1 MERGPSLLERWLLTL
16 LSSLR
21 VAVEDLAERLVLALR
36 HQVVV
41 EVEVDR
47 IPFATYLP
55 RYWGQLK
62 LLLLELEGL
71 VERP

>member
-1 MERGPSLLERWLLTL
+1 LTL

-21 VAVEDLAERLVLALR
+21 VAVEDLAEKLVLALR
-36 HQVVV
+36 HRVEV

-47 IPFATYLP
+47 IPFAISLL
-55 RYWGQLK
+55 RCWGQLK

-71 VERP
+71 AGLR